1 MNLGHNVWRLFRFC
15 TGRYLLLCVSRVII
29 FGATPQI
36 AGLLIKEFFDTLTD
50 EGEIGFEPFTLCVLL
65 IVNACVRSTFMFIHT
80 PIFYSTFYAIRT
92 LLRKNLLIH
101 ILGRPGAFALP
112 ESPGETIS
120 RLRGDVNEITRFM
133 ARIPPVVGE
142 FLFVV
147 VAVYVMVYIN
157 LTITVVV
164 FVPLVLTVAIVNL
177 TLERVRR
184 YRKASREATGG
195 VTGFIGELFS
205 AVQTIKI
212 ANAEDRVL
220 KHFDHLNE
228 QRRRSTLK
236 DLIFNQVLD
245 SFIWNTVN
253 LGTGI
258 ILILA
263 SQAMQSGSFTVG
275 DFALFVFYLSFVTN
289 IARDVGQMIV
299 HYRQASVSR
308 ERLLALLHNASSDH
322 LVTHSPV
329 YLKGDLPKVPIPVR
343 KDTDYL
349 VSLNVEGLTFRY
361 PHTDRGVENV
371 SFRIKRGSFTI
382 ITGRMGAGKTTLL
395 RSLLGLLPKA
405 AGVIRWNGET
415 VNDPGA
421 VLVPPRCGYLGQ
433 VPWLFS
439 DTLRNNILMGLS
451 VDEDNLEAAIRD
463 GVLETD
469 LENLENG
476 LETQVGMRGV
486 KLSGGQIQRTAAARL
501 YVRQPELYV
510 FDDLSSALDLE
521 TEHALWTRLFAR
533 ENVTC
538 LAVSHRR
545 AALRRA
551 DHIVVL
557 KDGGVHAQG
566 KLAEL
571 LKSCEEMQSLWY
583 GRTE

>member
-1 MNLGHNVWRLFRFC
+1 MSLGHNVWRLFRFC
-15 TGRYLLLCVSRVII
+15 TGRYLLLCVFRVII
-29 FGATPQI
+29 FGVTPQI
-36 AGLLIKEFFDTLTD
+36 AGLLIKEFFDTLT
-50 EGEIGFEPFTLCVLL
+50 GESEVDFEPFTLCVLL
-65 IVNACVRSTFMFIHT
+65 VVNACVCSTFMFIHT
-80 PIFYSTFYAIRT
+80 PIFYSTFYAMRT

-112 ESPGETIS
+112 GSPGETIS

-142 FLFVV
+142 FLFMF
-147 VAVYVMVYIN
+147 VAIYMMVYIN
-157 LTITVVV
+157 LTITVIV
-164 FVPLVLTVAIVNL
+164 FVPLVLTVVIVNL

-184 YRKASREATGG
+184 YRAATRAATGG
-195 VTGFIGELFS
+195 VTGFIGELFG

-220 KHFDHLNE
+220 KHFNHLNE

-236 DLIFNQVLD
+236 DLIFNQILD
-245 SFIWNTVN
+245 SLIWNTVN

-275 DFALFVFYLSFVTN
+275 DFALFVFYLNFVT
-289 IARDVGQMIV
+289 IITRDVGQMIMR
-299 HYRQASVSR
+299 YKQASVSR
-308 ERLLALLHNASSDH
+308 ERLLVLLHNAASDLLVNHSS
-322 LVTHSPV
+322 V
-329 YLKGDLPKVPIPVR
+329 YLKGDLPEVPSPVR
-343 KDTDYL
+343 TDADRL
-349 VSLNVEGLTFRY
+349 ISLDVEGLTFRY
-361 PHTDRGVENV
+361 PHTDRGIENV
-371 SFRIKRGSFTI
+371 SLRIKRGMFTV

-395 RSLLGLLPKA
+395 RSLLGLLPRD
-405 AGVIRWNGET
+405 AGVIRWNGEIL
-415 VNDPGA
+415 DDLGA
-421 VLVPPRCGYLGQ
+421 MLVPPRCAYLGQ

-451 VDEDNLEAAIRD
+451 VDEDKLKAAIRD
-463 GVLETD
+463 GVLEAD
-469 LENLENG
+469 LENLEDG
-476 LETQVGMRGV
+476 LETQIGMRGV

-521 TEHALWTRLFAR
+521 TEHTLWTRLFER

-545 AALRRA
+545 VALRRA
-551 DHIVVL
+551 DHVVVL
-557 KDGGVHAQG
+557 KDGRVHAQG
-566 KLAEL
+566 ELTEL